1 MAASE
6 GHLDAVECLINLGA
20 SKEITDQME
29 RSPRDIA
36 AEKEFRDIVHYLD
49 TIPTPRILPSNMA
62 ASLALSAH
70 QRFKKSFKKTTVNL
84 NFFENIFLLFNFPF
98 LILLVDLLILDAV

>member
-1 MAASE
+1 MFLAASE

-20 SKEITDQME
+20 SKEITDQKE

-49 TIPTPRILPSNMA
+49 AVPTPRIIPANISA
-62 ASLALSAH
+62 TLALTAQ
-70 QRFKKSFKKTTVNL
+70 QRFKKSFKKTTVSV
-84 NFFENIFLLFNFPF
+84 FQVFRSF
-98 LILLVDLLILDAV
+98 ILTC

>member
-20 SKEITDQME
+20 SKEITDQKE

-49 TIPTPRILPSNMA
+49 AIPTPRILPSNMA

-70 QRFKKSFKKTTVNL
+70 QRFKKSFKKTTVIFV
-84 NFFENIFLLFNFPF
+84 FFCFSFFF
-98 LILLVDLLILDAV
+98 YY